1 MIWLRNV
8 TRDFGEGLRYAVR
21 QYAKE
26 PCVTIVLLITMAL
39 GTVVALRRE

>member
-8 TRDFGEGLRYAVR
+8 TRDFGEDLRYAVR

-26 PCVTIVLLITMAL
+26 PGVTSCC
-39 GTVVALRRE
+39 